1 MIKIICVHLRFVMK
15 TFSNLLTSLVLAG
28 WAIAIAI
35 LSVQNATAIS
45 LKFLVFQSIQLPIGV
60 VLGFSAAV
68 GAIGGAIAPILW
80 QLPGSQEEDEEEE
93 DTEVGF

>member
-1 MIKIICVHLRFVMK
+1 MIKIICVHLRFIMK
-15 TFSNLLTSLVLAG
+15 TFANLLTSIVLAG
-28 WAIAIAI
+28 SVAAIAI

-60 VLGFSAAV
+60 VLAFSAAV

-80 QLPGSQEEDEEEE
+80 QLPGSQEEYEEEE
-93 DTEVGF
+93 DTDVGF